1 MQVLTTKARA
11 WNWLTNTAD
20 GVKMVYYE
28 KLDIALQHWQDVK
41 DANPDATK
49 WTAKQLEDSAVGKYG
64 PHAGVGWYWNWND
77 APDKKKWEPTSH
89 AGLKNYVENIRE
101 RAETECP

>member
-20 GVKMVYYE
+20 GVKIVYYK
-28 KLDIALQHWQDVK
+28 KLRNALQHWQDVK
-41 DANPDATK
+41 DNNPEATK

-64 PHAGVGWYWNWND
+64 PYAGVGWYLNWQNKRWNKTTNIKL
-77 APDKKKWEPTSH
+77 KKC
-89 AGLKNYVENIRE
+89 VENARE
-101 RAETECP
+101 QAETECP